1 VIGKPE
7 RNPARA
13 QQRVQAVAR
22 AAALLK
28 QLGELG
34 RPASVRELATACH
47 LGRATAWRLLVTLE
61 EARLVERASPASGFY
76 VGPAAVTLA
85 AGALGYPERI
95 VRLTRPHLE
104 LLTRQTG
111 LTAAVSVVRG
121 EQVLVLDQIDPP
133 SVLSVNWVAKE
144 FPLHTSS
151 PGKLVL
157 ARLPP
162 AELDELLSRP
172 LTRLTKKTITTADA
186 LRTDLERVRRL
197 KAAISDEEFEEGC
210 VGVSAAVEDSTG
222 EMAAIITVTGPSFRM
237 PRRRLPA
244 LLTNV
249 RDAARAAETSLGY
262 ASQMSP

>member
-1 VIGKPE
+1 VISTPE
-7 RNPARA
+7 RNPTRARGRI
-13 QQRVQAVAR
+13 QSVAR
-22 AAALLK
+22 AADLLK

-34 RPASVRELATACH
+34 RPASVRELATACR

-76 VGPAAVTLA
+76 VGPAAVTVA
-85 AGALGYPERI
+85 AGALGYSERI
-95 VRLTRPHLE
+95 IRLARPHLE

-121 EQVLVLDQIDPP
+121 EQVLVLDQVDPS
-133 SVLSVNWVAKE
+133 SVLSINWVGKE

-157 ARLPP
+157 ARLSPE
-162 AELDELLSRP
+162 ELDELLSSP
-172 LTRLTKKTITTADA
+172 LKRLTKKTITTADA
-186 LRTDLERVRRL
+186 LRADLERVRRL

-210 VGVSAAVEDSTG
+210 AGVSAAVEDSTG
-222 EMAAIITVTGPSFRM
+222 GMAAIITVTGPSFRM
-237 PRRRLPA
+237 PARRLPT

-249 RDAARAAETSLGY
+249 RHAARATETSLGY
-262 ASQMSP
+262 ASQMST